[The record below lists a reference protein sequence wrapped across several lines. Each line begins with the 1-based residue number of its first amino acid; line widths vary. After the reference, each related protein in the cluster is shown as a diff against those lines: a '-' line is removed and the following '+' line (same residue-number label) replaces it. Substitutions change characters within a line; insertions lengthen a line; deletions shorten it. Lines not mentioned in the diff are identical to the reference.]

1 MRAAS
6 IQNVRRAAFA
16 ASAALAA
23 ALALAVPA
31 AAQAPPA
38 ADLGRVELPN
48 SGSAEAQPAFLRGL
62 AALHSFWYDEAAD
75 AFREAQRID
84 PGFALAYWGEAM
96 THDHPIWSQHDAE
109 AGRAA
114 LARLA
119 PTREERAA
127 KAPTERERA
136 WLAAAEVLFGDAPE
150 AERERDY
157 SEAMRRL
164 SERWPEDLEAAAF
177 YALSLIG
184 PALTGPA
191 GDERDRPLIRAAA
204 VLEERF
210 DENPEHPGVLH
221 YLIHAYDDP
230 LHAPLGLRPARTYA
244 RVAPSAHHALHMP
257 SHIFVQ
263 LGRWQ
268 EAAASNE
275 DAWAASVAWVEK
287 RGLPAE
293 KRDFHSL
300 SWLLYA
306 DLQLGRLDKAR
317 QTLEI
322 AKRAAAE
329 SGSSARERSAAEGME
344 ARWAV
349 ETGVW
354 RPTGENAAER
364 LRELSSRGHHG
375 PGDELSA
382 IVEKQAAGL
391 EALGRGEPDQ
401 ALALLR
407 EAAELE
413 ERLPP
418 PMGPPEPVKPSQELY
433 AEILLAQGRAE
444 EAAVWYDRALLR
456 MPNRAASLLGAWRAA
471 TARGRAEDARR
482 HAGAL
487 TEIWSQA
494 DPGHPGAEELRKEVT
509 VRP

>member
-1 MRAAS
+1 MRPAKTTCP
-6 IQNVRRAAFA
+6 RRAAL
-16 ASAALAA
+16 ASLALLA
-23 ALALAVPA
+23 ALALGAPA
-31 AAQAPPA
+31 LAEAPPA
-38 ADLGRVELPN
+38 ADLGRVEFAS
-48 SGSAEAQPAFLRGL
+48 SGAPEAQPAFLRGL

-96 THDHPIWSQHDAE
+96 TYDHPIWSQHDAE

-136 WLAAAEVLFGDAPE
+136 WLAAVEVLFGDAPE
-150 AERERDY
+150 AEREREY

-164 SERWPEDLEAAAF
+164 SERWPEDLDAAAF

-191 GDERDRPLIRAAA
+191 GDLRDRPLIRAAA

-230 LHAPLGLRPARTYA
+230 LHAPLGLRPARIYA

-263 LGRWQ
+263 LGRWK

-275 DAWAASVAWVEK
+275 DSWAASVAWVER
-287 RGLPAE
+287 RGLAPE

-317 QTLEI
+317 RTLEI
-322 AKRAAAE
+322 AKRAAEE
-329 SGSSARERSAAEGME
+329 SGSARERGAAEGME

-349 ETGVW
+349 ETGAW
-354 RPTGENAAER
+354 QPTGENAAER
-364 LRELSSRGHHG
+364 LRELSSAGRHGHG
-375 PGDELSA
+375 GELDA

-391 EALGRGEPDQ
+391 EALGRGETEK

-433 AEILLAQGRAE
+433 ADVLLAQGRAE
-444 EAAVWYDRALLR
+444 EAAAWFDRALLR
-456 MPNRAASLLGAWRAA
+456 MPNRTASRLGAFRAA
-471 TARGRAEDARR
+471 TALGRSEEARR
-482 HAGAL
+482 HAAAL
-487 TEIWSQA
+487 TETWSEA
-494 DPGHPGAEELRKEVT
+494 DPGHPGVAELRKEVGA
-509 VRP
+509 RP